1 MNGKYSISIILPVY
15 NEEYNLRQVI
25 EDIVNFLQNQEIFEK
40 YEIIAIDDGSSDN
53 TAKIL
58 RELIYKIPYLKLIT
72 HCKNSGYGKALMSG
86 VKISQYPLVFFMDS
100 DGQFII
106 TEINKMLFHLQDF
119 DIITGYRYKRKDKL
133 YRVIL
138 GKIYSCLVTILF
150 GLRIKDINCGFKL
163 FRKEIFS
170 NNVDIQCKDGAF
182 YTEIF
187 LRAVN
192 NGYEIKQ
199 IPVEHFPRLRGRGTG
214 GNPGIIW
221 NSLIDLFRLKY
232 LKNHNI
238 I

>member
-25 EDIVNFLQNQEIFEK
+25 EDIVNFLQNQEKFEK

-58 RELIYKIPYLKLIT
+58 REIRNRILHLKVVT
-72 HCKNSGYGKALMSG
+72 HSENLGYGRALISG
-86 VKISQYPLVFFMDS
+86 VEISQYPLVLFIDS
-100 DGQFII
+100 DGQFNIR
-106 TEINKMLFHLQDF
+106 EINRMFIYLDDF

-138 GKIYSCLVTILF
+138 GKIYSWLVTVLF

-170 NNVDIQCKDGAF
+170 NNLDIQCKDGVF
-182 YTEIF
+182 YTEI
-187 LRAVN
+187 LLKAIN
-192 NGYEIKQ
+192 NGYKIKQ
-199 IPVEHFPRLRGRGTG
+199 IPVEHFSRLRGRGTG

-232 LKNHNI
+232 LKI
-238 I
+238 